1 MSYKRRPDS
10 AEFTLD
16 RRVQLLL
23 GKFLSGEI
31 KVLSPTLDREMGY
44 RYTSVEPLLDSP
56 EEVQGFLDNLHAH
69 GFLETETC
77 GVLLSCGNCG
87 SSNVE
92 HVAPQ
97 GGNSGS
103 SETGGLP
110 FLGDSGWRCKSCNAT
125 FEKRELKVHLV
136 PCYSFSEKS
145 IADVSDW
152 LVIKPLRDFL
162 HERGYRT
169 ESPGFMIGES
179 EVRHQFDIVA
189 YSGGEDEGTL
199 VMDAVVSVDPI
210 SEDDVKSLFAKV
222 YDANPLKSVIVA
234 FPELTDDAHKLAE
247 KYKIG
252 VVETTELK
260 DIWVKLREVV
270 PPVDEVRFEPLDVMT
285 LLSLP
290 DHLRKTATVTG
301 SLGRATADEIS
312 ERTDRARAVESGYLN
327 QLVRMGYLK
336 KERDGRRVLF
346 SVIS

>member
-1 MSYKRRPDS
+1 LSRKRRPDS
-10 AEFTLD
+10 AELFMD

-31 KVLSPTLDREMGY
+31 KVLSPTLDREVGY
-44 RYTSVEPLLDSP
+44 RFTSVEPLLDSP
-56 EEVQGFLDNLHAH
+56 EEARELLDRLQAN
-69 GFLETETC
+69 GFLETKTC
-77 GVLLSCGNCG
+77 GVLLNCGNCG
-87 SSNVE
+87 SCDVE
-92 HVAPQ
+92 QVAAK
-97 GGNSGS
+97 GGNTGS
-103 SETGGLP
+103 SETEGIS
-110 FLGDSGWRCKSCNAT
+110 FQDVSGWRCKSCKAT
-125 FEKRELKVHLV
+125 FEEHELKAHLV

-169 ESPGFMIGES
+169 ESPGFLIGES
-179 EVRHQFDIVA
+179 EVKHQFDIVA
-189 YSGGEDEGTL
+189 YSGGEDEGIL

-210 SEDDVKSLFAKV
+210 SEDEVKSLFAKV
-222 YDANPLKSVIVA
+222 FDTNPLKSVIVA
-234 FPELTDDAHKLAE
+234 FPELKDDAHKLADQ
-247 KYKIG
+247 YRIG
-252 VVETTELK
+252 VVETTEVR
-260 DIWVKLREVV
+260 DIWVKLREVI

-301 SLGRATADEIS
+301 SLGKATADEIS
-312 ERTDRARAVESGYLN
+312 ERTERARAVESGYLN

-346 SVIS
+346 SVVS